1 MATIINKPQALLGL
15 MLALMLFSGCQQAVQ
30 TKIANDLV
38 FNPAQIEVAPG
49 SENSVNVTLTDGA
62 DLSKAV
68 FSLNHAA
75 DGVSLSFEP
84 SADGKTGELLVEL
97 AESKLEGSQKLDI
110 KGTDGTHTWF
120 GTLQLTTS
128 NTAPRTFFVNPSS
141 GNDTNKGSQTKPFKT
156 IAKALS
162 RAKAGD
168 TVKLALGQYSK
179 QSNGENFGEGL
190 GVPNGVRL
198 EGSLAPSGDLS
209 VLVGAGASQDGLLL
223 QGNATLKNLGLSGFR
238 SAIIASAGQQTLTHL
253 DFAQN
258 RVGIIAN
265 GTARTTLQGSTLRL
279 NFPDPS
285 TFNPGVVLSDQ
296 AQFVMDGGIITGGGA
311 NCNINKLGI
320 GADSSGSVTLKN
332 GAILANI
339 AGGALSLVENSK
351 ATLVGAFLSN
361 NLPDGC
367 AARPSVRLSGTAA
380 LTFDASQVSN
390 SGGKDTIGITTR
402 GTGPLTLEGT
412 AVFGFATG
420 VQLSENVKF
429 GMNRSILEQNQVGLD
444 ARGTQNVS
452 ITINNSTVQGN
463 FVGIFAPSLRLRGS
477 RVSGNDT
484 GIVGTGQQVL
494 ELGNSIEPGGNT
506 IFGNNRTGVTFD
518 TGVIAGGA
526 FAFGNRWNPLTQGS
540 DESGNYEAGA
550 RVDGRHPFAHG
561 KNFDLTS
568 PNQAI
573 QLN

>member
-1 MATIINKPQALLGL
+1 MAKNINKPRVWLGL
-15 MLALMLFSGCQQAVQ
+15 MLALTLFSGCQQAVQ
-30 TKIANDLV
+30 TKTANDLV
-38 FNPAQIEVAPG
+38 FTPAQIEVAPG
-49 SENSVNVTLTDGA
+49 SENSVKVTLTDGA
-62 DLSKAV
+62 DLSQAI
-68 FSLNHAA
+68 FSLNKAA

-84 SADGKTGELLVEL
+84 SVDGKGGELFVGLS
-97 AESKLEGSQKLDI
+97 ESKPEGSQLLDI

-120 GTLQLTTS
+120 GSLQLTTS

-141 GNDTNKGSQTKPFKT
+141 GNDANKGSQTKPFKT

-209 VLVGAGASQDGLLL
+209 VLVGAGASEDGLLL

-238 SAIIASAGQQTLTHL
+238 SAIIASAGQHTLTHL

-279 NFPDPS
+279 NFPDPT
-285 TFNPGVVLSDQ
+285 TFNPGVVLSGQ

-311 NCNINKLGI
+311 NCNTNNLGI

-332 GAILANI
+332 GAVLANI
-339 AGGALSLVENSK
+339 AGGALGLVENSR

-380 LTFDASQVSN
+380 LTLASGHLSN
-390 SGGKDTIGITTR
+390 SGGKDTVGITTR
-402 GTGPLTLEGT
+402 GTGPITLKGT
-412 AVFGFATG
+412 SIFGTG
-420 VQLSENVKF
+420 VQLGESARF
-429 GMNRSILEQNQVGLD
+429 SMNESSLEQNQVGLD

-452 ITINNSTVQGN
+452 IIISNSAVQGN
-463 FVGIFAPSLRLRGS
+463 FVGIFAPSLVLRGS

-484 GIVGTGQQVL
+484 GIVGIGKQVL
-494 ELGNSIEPGGNT
+494 ELDLGNSIQPGGNT
-506 IFGNNRTGVTFD
+506 IFGNTRTGVTFD
-518 TGVIAGGA
+518 PGVIAGGA
-526 FAFGNRWNPLTQGS
+526 FAHGNRWNPLTQGS
-540 DESGNYEAGA
+540 DESGFYEPGS
-550 RVDGRHPFAHG
+550 RVDGKHPFAHG
-561 KNFDLTS
+561 KNFDLTT
-568 PNQAI
+568 PNLAI